1 MSTQLEG
8 KAPKVA
14 VAEASMD
21 GASDMRRPSSP
32 RGTSSELPRVVR
44 QQGMGMW
51 EQTKSNNLHRTQKNK
66 IRKTTNDNAQ
76 HYQMYPKSRNGEKP
90 GITKFLKSVTERR
103 EM

>member
-1 MSTQLEG
+1 MSTRLEG

-44 QQGMGMW
+44 QQCMGMW
-51 EQTKSNNLHRTQKNK
+51 EQTKSNNLHQTQK
-66 IRKTTNDNAQ
+66 
-76 HYQMYPKSRNGEKP
+76 
-90 GITKFLKSVTERR
+90 TKLERR
-103 EM
+103 PTTTLNVIKCTRNQEMVRNPG